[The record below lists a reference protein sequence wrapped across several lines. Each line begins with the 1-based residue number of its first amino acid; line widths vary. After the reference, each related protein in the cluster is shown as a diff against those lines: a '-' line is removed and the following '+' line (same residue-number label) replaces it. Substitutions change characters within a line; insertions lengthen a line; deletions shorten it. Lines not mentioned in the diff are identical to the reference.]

1 MLHIG
6 IVFFDKTSEY
16 DRLMPAL
23 VEAYEQA
30 RNIGENAYYIK
41 QNSISSMTEQQWRDA
56 ISHVIKFNTLEI
68 TFTAEAYNYQGPT
81 PQKVMQE
88 AFTVVKDE
96 QGQSLSIGTFFSMAQ
111 EFNLAEDLDKTIV
124 NKIITTMES
133 QRIDSPITINLSM
146 VSVSSSSFRQWI
158 KARLE
163 ETSIDN
169 HLLAFSV
176 TAYAAAKDLDAFDS
190 FSRYL
195 ESLGA
200 TVLLK
205 RYSADIIAIDRL
217 REMHIDYIRLARDLT
232 HNILGNASKADFLE
246 LIQEVCSLIEVRV
259 LAESVEA
266 DEDFDKVKQ
275 AGIYGISR

>member
-1 MLHIG
+1 
-6 IVFFDKTSEY
+6 
-16 DRLMPAL
+16 
-23 VEAYEQA
+23 
-30 RNIGENAYYIK
+30 
-41 QNSISSMTEQQWRDA
+41 
-56 ISHVIKFNTLEI
+56 
-68 TFTAEAYNYQGPT
+68 
-81 PQKVMQE
+81 
-88 AFTVVKDE
+88 
-96 QGQSLSIGTFFSMAQ
+96 
-111 EFNLAEDLDKTIV
+111 
-124 NKIITTMES
+124 MES